1 MSENESNNNEP
12 QNENPPQESAEQ
24 ATENTPTNE
33 DLLAFQKEELK
44 RRRNRRLINQ
54 GIVVLVLILAVS
66 EGNPVNNFIDTTP
79 IGGVIDNVKNRLGIA
94 EDTETVAEATPAKVE
109 VASTPTTLG
118 EVEEVV
124 LENENVEE
132 LDVDE
137 EAPVWPNPSI
147 IFSDI
152 TQTSFTFTWE
162 SATDNIGIEQYQI
175 LINSIGAGT
184 VGSEINTFSING
196 TTASTEYKVE
206 IIAVDKNGNSSGALT
221 STVTTADP
229 EQEEVEEEEVS
240 EEDEAP
246 EEGEDDNGTVGG
258 ILGTEIPSVE
268 DLVGTPELG
277 NVFVLPPEVFLVNPC
292 LTDTTAPTYTSL
304 PENVTKSIAD
314 ENPVL
319 LAFRV
324 EDNCGLGFDYETES
338 FEVQIGT
345 VGGSP
350 FYSIVNVNYLIS
362 AKFYMKGTTDNGN
375 ELEYIQLNS
384 RAIAYDDE
392 EAKWMTGLVE
402 YDPRIF
408 GSFPGDFLIYAE
420 FTDLFGNV
428 YGDEIAS
435 LRVNP

>member
-147 IFSDI
+147 IF
-152 TQTSFTFTWE
+152 F
-162 SATDNIGIEQYQI
+162 
-175 LINSIGAGT
+175 
-184 VGSEINTFSING
+184 
-196 TTASTEYKVE
+196 
-206 IIAVDKNGNSSGALT
+206 
-221 STVTTADP
+221 
-229 EQEEVEEEEVS
+229 
-240 EEDEAP
+240 
-246 EEGEDDNGTVGG
+246 
-258 ILGTEIPSVE
+258 
-268 DLVGTPELG
+268 
-277 NVFVLPPEVFLVNPC
+277 
-292 LTDTTAPTYTSL
+292 
-304 PENVTKSIAD
+304 
-314 ENPVL
+314 
-319 LAFRV
+319 
-324 EDNCGLGFDYETES
+324 
-338 FEVQIGT
+338 
-345 VGGSP
+345 
-350 FYSIVNVNYLIS
+350 
-362 AKFYMKGTTDNGN
+362 
-375 ELEYIQLNS
+375 
-384 RAIAYDDE
+384 
-392 EAKWMTGLVE
+392 
-402 YDPRIF
+402 
-408 GSFPGDFLIYAE
+408 
-420 FTDLFGNV
+420 
-428 YGDEIAS
+428 
-435 LRVNP
+435 

>member
-1 MSENESNNNEP
+1 MSENES
-12 QNENPPQESAEQ
+12 QNENPSQESAEQ
-24 ATENTPTNE
+24 TVVNSPPNE

-66 EGNPVNNFIDTTP
+66 EGNPVNNFVDSTP
-79 IGGVIDNVKNRLGIA
+79 IGGVIDNVKNRLGIT
-94 EDTETVAEATPAKVE
+94 EDTETVAEETPAKVE
-109 VASTPTTLG
+109 VVSTPTTLG
-118 EVEEVV
+118 EVEEIVV
-124 LENENVEE
+124 ENENVEE

-162 SATDNIGIEQYQI
+162 FATDNIGIEQYKI
-175 LINSIGAGT
+175 LINSIGAGS
-184 VGSEINTFSING
+184 VGSEGNTFSVNG

-229 EQEEVEEEEVS
+229 EQETVEEEE
-240 EEDEAP
+240 EAP
-246 EEGEDDNGTVGG
+246 EENGDDNGTVGG
-258 ILGTEIPSVE
+258 IPETEIPSVE
-268 DLVGTPELG
+268 DLVDTPELG
-277 NVFVLPPEVFLVNPC
+277 NVFVLPPDVFVVNPC
-292 LTDTTAPTYTSL
+292 LTDTTVPTYTSL

-338 FEVQIGT
+338 FSVQIGIAAG
-345 VGGSP
+345 VP
-350 FYSIVNVNYLIS
+350 IYQIVNVNYLIS
-362 AKFYMKGTTDNGN
+362 AKFYMSGTADNGN
-375 ELEYIQLNS
+375 EYEYILLDS

-402 YDPRIF
+402 YNPIIF

-428 YGDEIAS
+428 YQDEIAS

>member
-1 MSENESNNNEP
+1 MNENESNNNKP
-12 QNENPPQESAEQ
+12 QNEVPSQESAEQ
-24 ATENTPTNE
+24 AAVNTPSNE

-54 GIVVLVLILAVS
+54 GIVVLILILAVS
-66 EGNPVNNFIDTTP
+66 EGNPVNNFVDTTP
-79 IGGVIDNVKNRLGIA
+79 IGGVIDNVKNRLGITEDA
-94 EDTETVAEATPAKVE
+94 ETLAEETPAKVE
-109 VASTPTTLG
+109 VVSTPTTLG
-118 EVEEVV
+118 EVEEIVV
-124 LENENVEE
+124 ENENVEE

-162 SATDNIGIEQYQI
+162 FATDNIGIEQYQI

-184 VGSEINTFSING
+184 VGSDSNTFSVNG

-229 EQEEVEEEEVS
+229 EQETVEEEEAS
-240 EEDEAP
+240 EE
-246 EEGEDDNGTVGG
+246 GGDDNGTVGG
-258 ILGTEIPSVE
+258 ILGSEIPSVE
-268 DLVGTPELG
+268 DLVDTPELG
-277 NVFVLPPEVFLVNPC
+277 NIFVLPPDVLVVNPC

-338 FEVQIGT
+338 FRVQIGT
-345 VGGSP
+345 AGGAP
-350 FYSIVNVNYLIS
+350 IYQIVDVNYLIS
-362 AKFYMKGTTDNGN
+362 AKFYMSGTADNGN
-375 ELEYIQLNS
+375 EYEYIQLNS

-392 EAKWMTGLVE
+392 EAKFMTGLVE
-402 YDPRIF
+402 YNPIIF

-420 FTDLFGNV
+420 FTDLYGNV
-428 YGDEIAS
+428 FQDEIAS